1 MAFISVEGETNT
13 TAGRFLQRVHIIID
27 IFLSGADRNT
37 PKYRMNVYTMKPAV
51 MTSAVV
57 DAILNVLSETFIKPS
72 MTTMSPMAI

>member
-1 MAFISVEGETNT
+1 
-13 TAGRFLQRVHIIID
+13 
-27 IFLSGADRNT
+27 
-37 PKYRMNVYTMKPAV
+37 MNVYTMKPAV